1 MSDFKENITKWA
13 TNDIEIKK
21 LNDEIK
27 KYRLIN
33 RELSIE
39 ILTHIENN
47 NQEDNIF
54 KIGSLDTDIKV
65 NCTKVQESIS
75 YKYLDSC
82 LQQYFKEHKDKGDS
96 YHIENLLDYIKSN
109 RTTTLKQTLQIISS
123 EK

>member
-27 KYRLIN
+27 KYRIIN
-33 RELSIE
+33 RDLSIE
-39 ILTHIENN
+39 ILSHIEKN

-75 YKYLDSC
+75 YKYLNSC
-82 LQQYFKEHKDKGDS
+82 LQQYFKEHKDKDDS

-109 RTTTLKQTLQIISS
+109 RTTTVKQTLQII
-123 EK
+123 

>member
-39 ILTHIENN
+39 ILTHIENTHWESML
-47 NQEDNIF
+47 QIF
-54 KIGSLDTDIKV
+54 KPPIG
-65 NCTKVQESIS
+65 NQC
-75 YKYLDSC
+75 
-82 LQQYFKEHKDKGDS
+82 F
-96 YHIENLLDYIKSN
+96 
-109 RTTTLKQTLQIISS
+109 
-123 EK
+123 